1 MASTLMNILK
11 KIYNSAGFLSD
22 VFKHIGKGQVYS
34 ILQTRHWGIAMLN
47 DKQDH
52 TDKHG
57 RSKTQSQDIFRVSSV
72 DFPLTIYF
80 HKTNQ
85 KKKKVWA
92 SLYASFYVMR
102 WKLSLNNKSWWFNGM
117 KTILG
122 IKTPRNLNS
131 CR

>member
-1 MASTLMNILK
+1 
-11 KIYNSAGFLSD
+11 
-22 VFKHIGKGQVYS
+22 
-34 ILQTRHWGIAMLN
+34 MLN

-85 KKKKVWA
+85 KKK
-92 SLYASFYVMR
+92 SLSIFICQFLCDEMEAFLKQQIMMV
-102 WKLSLNNKSWWFNGM
+102 
-117 KTILG
+117 
-122 IKTPRNLNS
+122 
-131 CR
+131 